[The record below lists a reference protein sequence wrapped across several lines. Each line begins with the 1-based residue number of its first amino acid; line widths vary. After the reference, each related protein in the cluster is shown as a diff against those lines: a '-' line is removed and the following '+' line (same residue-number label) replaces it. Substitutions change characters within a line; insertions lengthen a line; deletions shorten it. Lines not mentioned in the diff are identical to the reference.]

1 MFFDFFIIGEGSFMD
16 KKIRIYIF
24 ITISCSLFGIV
35 FSMEQ
40 HDLTLSNFVFN
51 VSQQLFIKEIVSAVA
66 VNDYIIPV
74 TTFSQALKK
83 EALLTYA
90 CLEKMKYMAHGKINA
105 LNNRHRAIMQ
115 KECTH
120 VYTADLS
127 DIRKQTFHISRD
139 FSSKRMD
146 ITYSRSLNRS
156 DTSGAYMKK
165 YIYIHPV
172 SPLGLKADQLPTNDI
187 VVHNLGFALRNELE
201 KVLKE
206 GESFAIE
213 LYSQGNVSDWFK
225 VINSFGPVKPV
236 KTISLPLKNTLSAE
250 ECSLF
255 HERDLDYNPLDIQ
268 GIKIAG
274 YSLFTGAVLV
284 AAILVNGLLRSA

>member
-1 MFFDFFIIGEGSFMD
+1 MGEGSFMD
-16 KKIRIYIF
+16 TKIKIYIF

-35 FSMEQ
+35 FSMDQQELVARQ
-40 HDLTLSNFVFN
+40 FVSN
-51 VSQQLFIKEIVSAVA
+51 VSKQLLLKEIVSAVA

-74 TTFSQALKK
+74 ATFSQALKK

-90 CLEKMKYMAHGKINA
+90 CLEKMKCMVHKKINA

-115 KECTH
+115 KECAH
-120 VYTADLS
+120 VYMIDVS

-156 DTSGAYMKK
+156 DTPSAYMKK

-172 SPLGLKADQLPTNDI
+172 SPLGLKSDQLPTNDI
-187 VVHNLGFALRNELE
+187 VVHSLGFALRNELE

-225 VINSFGPVKPV
+225 VINSFGPVKPI
-236 KTISLPLKNTLSAE
+236 KTISVSLKNTLSAE
-250 ECSLF
+250 ESSLF
-255 HERDLDYNPLDIQ
+255 HERDLDYNPLDLQ